1 MPTPPSICLLP
12 PAYIACVQKTI
23 AQDLVSPLGVKE
35 DVATAEICLTLT
47 QIKQQQQ
54 QQQQQQ
60 QKEAHEEAEDG
71 DEMPSL
77 SDVAAV

>member
-54 QQQQQQ
+54 QQQQ
-60 QKEAHEEAEDG
+60 KEAHEEAEDR

>member
-35 DVATAEICLTLT
+35 DVATAEICLT
-47 QIKQQQQ
+47 QIKQQ

-60 QKEAHEEAEDG
+60 QKEAHEEAEDR
-71 DEMPSL
+71 DEMP
-77 SDVAAV
+77 A